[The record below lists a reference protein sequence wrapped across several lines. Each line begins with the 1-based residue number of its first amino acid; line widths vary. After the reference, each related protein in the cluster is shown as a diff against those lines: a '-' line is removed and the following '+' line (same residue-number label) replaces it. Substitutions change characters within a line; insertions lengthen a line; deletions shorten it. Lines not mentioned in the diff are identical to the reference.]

1 MVPDDDD
8 DDNSDDD
15 IGGKNTKSSL
25 NYDDDDDKDEES
37 GLSNELI
44 TLDGSK
50 SKASTSAKPLRGPGG
65 KWFFNYKKY
74 FKHI

>member
-15 IGGKNTKSSL
+15 IGGKNTKTTL
-25 NYDDDDDKDEES
+25 NYDDDDDDKDEES

-44 TLDGSK
+44 NLDGSNQ
-50 SKASTSAKPLRGPGG
+50 KAATSAKPLRGPGG
-65 KWFFNYKKY
+65 KWFFNYKI
-74 FKHI
+74 F